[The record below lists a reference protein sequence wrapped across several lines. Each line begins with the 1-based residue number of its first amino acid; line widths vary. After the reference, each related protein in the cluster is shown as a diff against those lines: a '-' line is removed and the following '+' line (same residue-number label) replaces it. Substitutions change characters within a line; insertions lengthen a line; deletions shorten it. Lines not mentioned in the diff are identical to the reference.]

1 MTFRGCLSSEGSLNF
16 IFHEPLPLSQRSE
29 MTLSKGATS
38 WVHQKACVGPLVRQ
52 GVLHFLR
59 KSMWLSSVVTLP
71 NCMLD
76 YYAQM
81 HSKSNLQALKLSIY
95 LTCTIA
101 TKINYGC
108 VSKLGL
114 KDD

>member
-1 MTFRGCLSSEGSLNF
+1 MGASESLCWAFIRPGSAA
-16 IFHEPLPLSQRSE
+16 
-29 MTLSKGATS
+29 LSKKEY
-38 WVHQKACVGPLVRQ
+38 V
-52 GVLHFLR
+52 
-59 KSMWLSSVVTLP
+59 LSSVVTLP

-81 HSKSNLQALKLSIY
+81 HSKSNLQALKLS
-95 LTCTIA
+95 LSPTCIIA